1 MCFKSAMICDGIFT
15 HKERIMSEIHHPQIT
30 PQDHIHTESRNLRLP
45 KLHIGMRNIKTA
57 FAATLCALIYF
68 LIDRNPTFACIGA
81 VFGMGG
87 DLGQSKL
94 SGGNRLFGT
103 IIGGLIGMGLFRI
116 YIMFHPEGGFR
127 PLMLLL
133 LFIGVVIMILISTMV
148 KWPGAIQPGGVML
161 CIILFNTPVDTYVAY
176 SLNRIL
182 DTAIGVI
189 IALIINALLPQER
202 WLKIKHYFLKKNK
215 GSSQDVLEA

>member
-1 MCFKSAMICDGIFT
+1 
-15 HKERIMSEIHHPQIT
+15 MSEIHHPQMT
-30 PQDHIHTESRNLRLP
+30 SQGHIHTKTKKLKTP

-57 FAATLCALIYF
+57 FAAAFCALIYF
-68 LIDRNPTFACIGA
+68 FIDRNPTFACIGA

-87 DLGQSKL
+87 DMGQSKL

-116 YIMFHPEGGFR
+116 YIIFHPEGGFQ

-133 LFIGVVIMILISTMV
+133 LFIGVVILILISTGV

-189 IALIINALLPQER
+189 IALMINALLPQER
-202 WLKIKHYFLKKNK
+202 WMKIKNYLLKKNK

>member
-127 PLMLLL
+127 PLMMLL

-202 WLKIKHYFLKKNK
+202 WMKIKSRFPWNR
-215 GSSQDVLEA
+215 

>member
-1 MCFKSAMICDGIFT
+1 
-15 HKERIMSEIHHPQIT
+15 
-30 PQDHIHTESRNLRLP
+30 L
-45 KLHIGMRNIKTA
+45 
-57 FAATLCALIYF
+57 
-68 LIDRNPTFACIGA
+68 
-81 VFGMGG
+81 
-87 DLGQSKL
+87 
-94 SGGNRLFGT
+94 
-103 IIGGLIGMGLFRI
+103 
-116 YIMFHPEGGFR
+116 
-127 PLMLLL
+127 
-133 LFIGVVIMILISTMV
+133 ILISTGV

-202 WLKIKHYFLKKNK
+202 WLKIKNYFLKKNK

>member
-1 MCFKSAMICDGIFT
+1 
-15 HKERIMSEIHHPQIT
+15 MSEIHHPQIT
-30 PQDHIHTESRNLRLP
+30 PQDHIYTESRNLRLP

-127 PLMLLL
+127 PLMMLL

-202 WLKIKHYFLKKNK
+202 WMKIKSRFPWNR
-215 GSSQDVLEA
+215 